1 MLNVQTE
8 HLENHTAR
16 ITAEVDAEQINQV
29 MRQAARQIA
38 KQARIPGFRPGK
50 APFNVIVTMFGYDY
64 VLGEALDKVGN
75 DLYREALE
83 KSGIEPYAAGSLEE
97 VKEGGQK
104 IVFVVPKQPTVE
116 LGDYRAVRVEH
127 EPIEVTDEM
136 LDRALE
142 RMREDE
148 ALVEDVD
155 RPARYGDQVML
166 SHVEVRLVP
175 LDKDDEA
182 AEDELDKGDEEDE
195 DQGGDEDDEAEEIEE
210 QDDEDDDED
219 EDESDD
225 DDDLVT
231 LFHEHNHKYILYE
244 DPEKEELFP
253 GFAAELV
260 DAVAGNE
267 LVFFLDVPED
277 DEDDQIA
284 GRKLECEAHVEQ
296 VHSRIVP
303 EWTDDLAKRISDGE
317 SETLLELRIKTR
329 KSLEETAENMTNRDV
344 ALKALDEITKT
355 STIKYPDELVQ
366 DYITDFVKSLEQN
379 IRRQGLKLEDWLRI
393 THQTQDD
400 LREQYRQAAV
410 ARAERALVLSEFV
423 RQEHLTV
430 SADEIDS
437 EIDQLSKAFGS
448 DEQAEQFKQFFASD
462 QSRFNIQND
471 LLTDRAMVQLAG
483 IAKGENPPV
492 GAPAA
497 STPGPGEE
505 AASEAESETASDT
518 IRETGSETTG
528 ETTGEVEPAVTPG
541 ETTE

>member
-471 LLTDRAMVQLAG
+471 LLTDRAMIQLAG